1 VQRARGSE
9 ADVVHQQEVDMNA
22 TRELARETWAEYFDS
37 LSKELLHAPVSI
49 EIEGSDVP
57 MVKASHL
64 ALLALCYDRRGDVFE
79 VAAAAGGPHTPSV
92 VRHLV
97 DRPARVSVDSQTILA
112 PRMIAVDG
120 ADNVRTIIRITS
132 EGAISG

>member
-1 VQRARGSE
+1 MKAL
-9 ADVVHQQEVDMNA
+9 
-22 TRELARETWAEYFDS
+22 RELARETWSQYFDA

-49 EIEGSDVP
+49 EIEGPDEP
-57 MVKASHL
+57 MVAVSRM
-64 ALLALCYDRRGDVFE
+64 ALLALAYDRRGDVFE
-79 VAAAAGGPHTPSV
+79 VSAARGGPHTPSV
-92 VRHLV
+92 LRHLI

-120 ADNVRTIIRITS
+120 SDNVRTIIRIAA